1 MGESLVMLLSLKK
14 KKKLSCHTPFTR
26 FTSALFLRR
35 LNMNCLGAP
44 GAPCNCPCT
53 PQAPNFSI
61 VLLCTFV
68 GKAPSQA
75 TFSQPTLKKCSAL
88 VAAEV
93 RIYAKGSVPAEIRRS
108 ERVEAMARR
117 LVVIQTSFSCGKADN
132 MHY

>member
-1 MGESLVMLLSLKK
+1 
-14 KKKLSCHTPFTR
+14 
-26 FTSALFLRR
+26 
-35 LNMNCLGAP
+35 
-44 GAPCNCPCT
+44 
-53 PQAPNFSI
+53 
-61 VLLCTFV
+61 
-68 GKAPSQA
+68 
-75 TFSQPTLKKCSAL
+75 L